1 MTSPGKAVSESQVI
15 MPQRMLPQDA
25 NPAGNVH
32 GGVILKMIDTA
43 GSIVAMRHCRTSV
56 VTASIDRMDFI
67 KPAFIGEVIIIKAS
81 VNYAGRTSM
90 EVGVRV
96 EAEDL
101 ITGEIRH
108 TGSCYLTYVALDKNR
123 QPIQV
128 PPLLLETEDDCR
140 RNREAKA
147 RRESRL
153 AEKHRERASQNETRV
168 C

>member
-153 AEKHRERASQNETRV
+153 AEKHRERASQNETRA